1 MPRALTIQRSII
13 PAADRARH
21 LERLKAKRDHYR
33 ASACRFWVFEEA
45 GVHGA
50 FLEFV
55 EADSADQLNAAHAS
69 ASDAPIDAN
78 RVYLEVELG

>member
-1 MPRALTIQRSII
+1 MARALTIQRSVI

-21 LERLKAKRDHYR
+21 LERLRAKRDHYR
-33 ASACRFWVFEEA
+33 SKQCRYWVFEEA

-55 EADSADQLNAAHAS
+55 EADSAETLTAAHAS
-69 ASDAPIDAN
+69 APDSPIDAT
-78 RVYLEVELG
+78 RVYVELELA

>member
-21 LERLKAKRDHYR
+21 LERLRAKRDHYV
-33 ASACRFWVFEEA
+33 AKQCRFWAFEEA
-45 GVHGA
+45 AVHGA

-55 EADSADQLNAAHAS
+55 EADSAAQLSAAHAS
-69 ASDAPIDAN
+69 ASDAPIDAA
-78 RVYLEVELG
+78 RVYLEVEIG

>member
-1 MPRALTIQRSII
+1 MARALTIQRSVI

-21 LERLKAKRDHYR
+21 LERLRAKRDHYR
-33 ASACRFWVFEEA
+33 SRQCRYWVFEEA

-55 EADSADQLNAAHAS
+55 EADSAETLTAAHAS
-69 ASDAPIDAN
+69 APDSPIDAT
-78 RVYLEVELG
+78 RVYVELELA

>member
-13 PAADRARH
+13 PASDRAKQ
-21 LERLKAKRDHYR
+21 LERLRVKRDHYR
-33 ASACRFWVFEEA
+33 AKQCRFWVFEEA

-55 EADSADQLNAAHAS
+55 EADSADILKAGHAAA
-69 ASDAPIDAN
+69 ADAAIDAT

>member
-1 MPRALTIQRSII
+1 MARALTIQRSVI

-21 LERLKAKRDHYR
+21 LERLRAKRDHYR
-33 ASACRFWVFEEA
+33 SKQCRYWVFEEA

-55 EADSADQLNAAHAS
+55 EADTAETLTAAHAS
-69 ASDAPIDAN
+69 APDSPIDAT
-78 RVYLEVELG
+78 RVYVELELA